1 MRHYHWGFF
10 PYEAINYKA
19 AQNYLDRKAARGL
32 RLKRVYLGAFAQFEE
47 VAFPTYH
54 FVDLDIT
61 RNDFNEPDRE
71 YLQLCNDGG
80 WDYLQNLRGMFLF
93 CSKPDQKPTPI
104 QSDKE
109 IEWEQFW
116 EIHRPK
122 LSGTL
127 ILLASFAFL
136 AAVLL
141 ISPPK
146 PGP

>member
-80 WDYLQNLRGMFLF
+80 WDYLQNLRGMFLSAPNQIKSQLP
-93 CSKPDQKPTPI
+93 SKATKKSNGNNFGRYI
-104 QSDKE
+104 
-109 IEWEQFW
+109 
-116 EIHRPK
+116 
-122 LSGTL
+122 
-127 ILLASFAFL
+127 
-136 AAVLL
+136 VLN
-141 ISPPK
+141 
-146 PGP
+146 